1 MLKLFPQSKELCC
14 GCGACFQVCPHNC
27 IVMNED
33 EEGFSY
39 PFINQSK
46 CINCG
51 LCKKVCPFN
60 SSLQGVIPLDVYAAI
75 NTDSLERTQSSS
87 GGIFSVI
94 ADAIIKQ
101 GGIVF
106 GAKFDKDWSVYH
118 VGVENM
124 EELNSLRGSKY
135 LQSWMGDEYRHAE
148 EELKKGR
155 KVLFCGT
162 PCQIAGLKHYLHMDY
177 DNLITIDFVCHGV
190 PSPKLWKWYLNH
202 SLSIRSSDITG
213 VCFRDKTN
221 GWSNY
226 EIRIDHTGDSNN
238 SVYAVPFWSDSYMKA
253 FLSNLSLRPSC
264 YSCKVKCGRSHSDM
278 TLGDFWGVDNIAP
291 SYYDDKGTSL
301 VMTNTLKSTKLL
313 ESDNI
318 KKSKVDFK
326 QAIANNWC
334 WERSVEKNDNRAL
347 FFRRYKKHP
356 EDFDDFVKE
365 IEHKRSSVF
374 ALIKRRLKRWFY

>member
-33 EEGFSY
+33 GEGFSY

-75 NTDSLERTQSSS
+75 NTDSRERTQSSS
-87 GGIFSVI
+87 GGIFSVL
-94 ADAIIKQ
+94 ANAIIKQ

-106 GAKFDKDWSVYH
+106 GAKFDKDWSVCH
-118 VGVENM
+118 VGIEKM
-124 EELNSLRGSKY
+124 GELNSLRGSKY

-148 EELKKGR
+148 KELKKGR

-162 PCQIAGLKHYLHMDY
+162 PCQISGLKHYLQKDY
-177 DNLITIDFVCHGV
+177 DNLITVDFVCHGV
-190 PSPKLWKWYLNH
+190 PSPKLWKWYLNNMP
-202 SLSIRSSDITG
+202 SIRSSAVTG
-213 VCFRDKTN
+213 ICFRDKTN

-226 EIRIDHTGDSNN
+226 EVRIDQSDDSTTGS
-238 SVYAVPFWSDSYMKA
+238 YAVPFWSNSYMRA

-264 YSCKVKCGRSHSDM
+264 YSCKVKSGRSHSDV
-278 TLGDFWGVDNIAP
+278 TLGDFWGVDKVAP
-291 SYYDDKGTSL
+291 SYFDDKGTSL
-301 VMTNTLKSTKLL
+301 VLANTLKAIELL
-313 ESDNI
+313 ENDNL

-326 QAIANNWC
+326 EAIVNNLC
-334 WERSVEKNDNRAL
+334 WERPVEKNDNRAL

-356 EDFDDFVKE
+356 EDFDVFVKE
-365 IEHKRSSVF
+365 NEHKRPSVF
-374 ALIKRRLKRWFY
+374 ALIKRRLKRWLY